1 MAEGGSDGAS
11 WRTTTGDRA
20 VATIRYAAAT
30 EPRRGSSANQDAL
43 VIQPPVFLVADGM
56 GGHRDGGAASGAVA
70 DEFQRLARS
79 PGITVEQVRD
89 CLARCEVRVEALAD
103 GAGPAPGSTLVA
115 LVLVEQD
122 DVPYW
127 LMVNLGDSRVY
138 RLFEGTLDQLSH
150 DHSVVQELIDAGEIR
165 EDDARTHPERNVI
178 TRAIGVEAPEGGAD
192 YSLIPV
198 VGRSVLVLCSD
209 GVSSELDSERIRSIV
224 DGAPSP
230 AECARHLV
238 AAAMAEGGRD
248 DATAVVVEVV
258 SVGDVTED
266 GPGAP
271 TPAEVDTVPGGAGR

>member
-1 MAEGGSDGAS
+1 MAEGGGGGAS
-11 WRTTTGDRA
+11 WRASAGGRGGT
-20 VATIRYAAAT
+20 VVRYAAAT

-43 VIQPPVFLVADGM
+43 VTEPPVFLVADGM

-70 DEFQRLARS
+70 DEFRGLARVD
-79 PGITVEQVRD
+79 GITVEDVRE
-89 CLARCEVRVEALAD
+89 CLARCEQRVEALAD
-103 GAGPAPGSTLVA
+103 GAGRAPGSTLVA
-115 LVLVEQD
+115 LVLVQQD
-122 DVPYW
+122 ETPYW

-138 RLFEGTLDQLSH
+138 RFLDGSLDQLSH
-150 DHSVVQELIDAGEIR
+150 DHSVVQELIDAGEIH

-178 TRAIGVEAPEGGAD
+178 TRAIGVEAAEGGAD

-209 GVSSELDSERIRSIV
+209 GVSSELDSERIASIV
-224 DGAPSP
+224 AGAPDP

-258 SVGDVTED
+258 SVGSAVDDASGE
-266 GPGAP
+266 PA
-271 TPAEVDTVPGGAGR
+271 PAEVDTVPGGVSW